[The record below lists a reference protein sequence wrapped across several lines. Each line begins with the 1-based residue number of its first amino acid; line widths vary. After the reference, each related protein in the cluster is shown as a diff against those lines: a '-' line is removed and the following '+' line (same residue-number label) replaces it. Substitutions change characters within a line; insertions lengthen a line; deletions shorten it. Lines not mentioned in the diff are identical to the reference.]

1 MCVLTLPIVHYIPII
16 SQLLKKFHVI
26 IVVTVTE
33 QKIVRLLVIS
43 ATGAIQISRTTTI
56 NRERKTLLLPKMT
69 VSARAI

>member
-16 SQLLKKFHVI
+16 SQLSKKFHVI
-26 IVVTVTE
+26 IVVTATE

-43 ATGAIQISRTTTI
+43 ATGAITRTTTM

-69 VSARAI
+69 VSAPAMWV